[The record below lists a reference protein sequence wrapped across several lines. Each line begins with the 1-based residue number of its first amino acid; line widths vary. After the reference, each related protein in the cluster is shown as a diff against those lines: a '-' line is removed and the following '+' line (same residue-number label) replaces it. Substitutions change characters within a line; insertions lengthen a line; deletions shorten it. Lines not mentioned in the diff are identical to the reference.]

1 MTERRI
7 ETLSGIEFRGAKD
20 ITVYSRSA
28 REVCRDLSMELEAA
42 AEQVLSVLSRQHGHP
57 LLFGIDVRLRARKV
71 SKRLRIA
78 SELVHGAGVEC
89 VKFSSEFRY
98 QFANAIKPSRA
109 LARTFNWE
117 DD

>member
-1 MTERRI
+1 MGERRI
-7 ETLSGIEFRGAKD
+7 DGLSGIEFRGAKD
-20 ITVYSRSA
+20 ITIYSRSA
-28 REVCRDLSMELEAA
+28 REVCKDLSMEFDAA
-42 AEQVLSVLSRQHGHP
+42 AEQVLAVLSRQHGHP
-57 LLFGIDVRLRARKV
+57 LLFGIDVKVRARKV

-78 SELVHGAGVEC
+78 SELIHGAGVEV
-89 VKFSSEFRY
+89 VKFNSEFRY